1 MVRPS
6 RLVPFSLLMACSAS
20 SGAAISTNPKPR
32 ERPVSRSVTTLADS
46 TAPHAANASR
56 RRSLEVEKERPPTNN
71 LTAIPRAPCA
81 CAFRLLCTTL
91 NSEGDRG
98 RGLTGR
104 KVPGEPTTAPD
115 MVEYTLSPRNG
126 GSNLPRGARGGS
138 PHRASAVCRSIP
150 DPLWGRSRP
159 SGAGGGAGRA
169 RGPPL
174 ARTDLQVVA
183 RAPGVRGRGALRRR
197 CSLLARPPLGRAG
210 ARLAARPLRAPARA
224 RGAASR
230 GVSSARCED
239 HLRCPAR
246 DGAAR
251 GRVSDGRHCPH
262 PLLEVPRCGRGRG
275 VPRPARELRP
285 RLRVRRPRAERPGR
299 RAPRGALAGAHRR
312 RRRRRVA
319 GGAGVPQGP
328 ARVSAIVGV
337 ETVVTSGERKPWHAI
352 FRLLE
357 RDERVF
363 AVLLAVAMV
372 GGLATL
378 GLVPL
383 RPRQSIDLISLVI
396 WFALY
401 KLGIFALVTVHPR
414 RTRAIFL
421 AALGIDLLLVFVLL
435 LLTGGGGSL
444 FYLLFFPLVT
454 VNAYYFGPWVAL
466 AAALM
471 AGGLMAAA
479 ATLAPPWIGWTGVTL
494 LTVLFGMPA
503 VVVGIVAVRERGAR
517 GEVERLNAELT
528 GTLNRLQAG
537 QQELLVAERMATVG
551 RLSLKVAHEVRNPIA
566 AIELN
571 AELLQDIVRA
581 HPGADMDE
589 ATGLVAAIRD
599 QVNTLDARSEEHTSE
614 LQSPMYLVCR
624 LLL

>member
-1 MVRPS
+1 V
-6 RLVPFSLLMACSAS
+6 
-20 SGAAISTNPKPR
+20 
-32 ERPVSRSVTTLADS
+32 VTT
-46 TAPHAANASR
+46 R
-56 RRSLEVEKERPPTNN
+56 
-71 LTAIPRAPCA
+71 
-81 CAFRLLCTTL
+81 
-91 NSEGDRG
+91 
-98 RGLTGR
+98 
-104 KVPGEPTTAPD
+104 
-115 MVEYTLSPRNG
+115 
-126 GSNLPRGARGGS
+126 
-138 PHRASAVCRSIP
+138 
-150 DPLWGRSRP
+150 
-159 SGAGGGAGRA
+159 
-169 RGPPL
+169 
-174 ARTDLQVVA
+174 
-183 RAPGVRGRGALRRR
+183 
-197 CSLLARPPLGRAG
+197 
-210 ARLAARPLRAPARA
+210 
-224 RGAASR
+224 
-230 GVSSARCED
+230 
-239 HLRCPAR
+239 
-246 DGAAR
+246 
-251 GRVSDGRHCPH
+251 
-262 PLLEVPRCGRGRG
+262 
-275 VPRPARELRP
+275 
-285 RLRVRRPRAERPGR
+285 
-299 RAPRGALAGAHRR
+299 
-312 RRRRRVA
+312 
-319 GGAGVPQGP
+319 
-328 ARVSAIVGV
+328 
-337 ETVVTSGERKPWHAI
+337 ERKPWHAI

-363 AVLLAVAMV
+363 AVLLAVTMV
-372 GGLATL
+372 AGLATL

-383 RPRQSIDLISLVI
+383 QPRQSIDLYSMVV

-401 KLGIFALVTVHPR
+401 KLGVFALVTVHPR

-421 AALGIDLLLVFVLL
+421 GALAIDLLLVFVLVF
-435 LLTGGGGSL
+435 LTGGGGSL

-528 GTLNRLQAG
+528 GTLNRLQAA

-599 QVNTLDARSEEHTSE
+599 QVNTLDALTEEYLAFARFPKPHFEDESINHLLEE
-614 LQSPMYLVCR
+614 LAAFVRPVATRQGLTIHVATDPAVPMMEIDRGLLRQAVQNLLKNGMEALSRGGALTIESRADGDAVEIAVSDTGNGITPEVAGR
-624 LLL
+624 LFEPFFTTKPQGTGLGLSITRQIIDEHGGALSWQNRPGGGATFIVRLPVKRPVHDALTGARDG